1 MIKTNHFDE
10 ILQKLLETLTAI
22 FAILNY
28 ITLEKRWIMGIL
40 EQITALYSNR
50 DRYFGIYKLFI
61 SFLPV

>member
-28 ITLEKRWIMGIL
+28 ITLEKR
-40 EQITALYSNR
+40 
-50 DRYFGIYKLFI
+50 
-61 SFLPV
+61 